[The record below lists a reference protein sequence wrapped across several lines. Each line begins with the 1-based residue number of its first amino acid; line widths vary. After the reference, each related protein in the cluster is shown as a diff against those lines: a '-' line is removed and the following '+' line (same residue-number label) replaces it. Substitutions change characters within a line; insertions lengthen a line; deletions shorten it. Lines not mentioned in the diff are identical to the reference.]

1 MLIAAQAVLPALT
14 DRASADGSDVLA
26 FSDADA
32 LKALEAIITH
42 HPSIVAL
49 ERLFAASA
57 RGVALISRIK
67 ADLAL
72 SPCEVRVVSQEIES
86 EAVRSTPVW
95 LTAPILTAADGA
107 ADADVAGD
115 SVHQMERLTAPEERL
130 DPQGTR
136 SAPRLVL
143 SGAVEVT
150 LDGNAATLVDLST
163 LGAQVVSP
171 TVLKPNQRI
180 RVVIAD
186 QRMNIRLTGT
196 IAWASFEI
204 VAGSGPQYRAG
215 IEFVNPDAVA
225 LDALCRPHHG

>member
-1 MLIAAQAVLPALT
+1 MAASGRPNLLTAPVSPSCTVLIAAQAVLPALT

-49 ERLFAASA
+49 ERLFAVSA

-95 LTAPILTAADGA
+95 QYLMISSYFTPI
-107 ADADVAGD
+107 
-115 SVHQMERLTAPEERL
+115 
-130 DPQGTR
+130 
-136 SAPRLVL
+136 
-143 SGAVEVT
+143 
-150 LDGNAATLVDLST
+150 
-163 LGAQVVSP
+163 
-171 TVLKPNQRI
+171 
-180 RVVIAD
+180 
-186 QRMNIRLTGT
+186 
-196 IAWASFEI
+196 
-204 VAGSGPQYRAG
+204 
-215 IEFVNPDAVA
+215 
-225 LDALCRPHHG
+225 